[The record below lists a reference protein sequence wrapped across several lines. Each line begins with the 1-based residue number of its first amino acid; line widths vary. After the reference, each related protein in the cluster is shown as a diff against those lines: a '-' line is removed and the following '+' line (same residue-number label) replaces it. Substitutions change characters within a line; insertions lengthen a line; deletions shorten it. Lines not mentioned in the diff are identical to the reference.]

1 MPHGY
6 IDPKNVA
13 AVGQALLEEAI
24 LAVLAEAKAENMGP
38 LKNRQINELAGIS
51 CLPAD
56 YGIVRV
62 LTSKLNDGGKIS
74 NLRGSGTYSD
84 QEDLWKLADP
94 PP

>member
-6 IDPKNVA
+6 IDRKKIVEL
-13 AVGQALLEEAI
+13 GEALLEEAI
-24 LAVLAEAKAENMGP
+24 LAVLAEAQDKNMGP
-38 LKNRQINELAGIS
+38 LKNGQINELVGTH

-74 NLRGSGTYSD
+74 NLRGSGTYSN